1 MDRFEKKSFAILVV
15 EDNTVI
21 RNMLLS
27 ALASLGYRNVFPAFD
42 GKEGWDIIEQE
53 KIDLIISDYYM
64 PRLNGLQLLSKVRSS
79 NQYWSIP
86 FIMLTSEA
94 RKSMVIY
101 STEEEIDAYIV
112 KPVSPD
118 SLGKYVDEVLK
129 NRYAPNDFYK
139 AVNAGK
145 IKLRMGKKEQALE
158 SFMQATNINPAK
170 STPYFYLGEILEG
183 FNKDDEAL
191 ENYRKCDDASNS
203 LYVRAFDG
211 LARIFIKKQ
220 DYASAAQV
228 LKKAVEVS
236 PAQVDRALILVKC
249 CREVGDLEGVRKYLS
264 IASEMAQNNVATI
277 EKVARIYFDLGQ
289 YDEAETIL
297 RQGYDQSSRELKV
310 FNQFGLMAKE
320 KGEHEK
326 SKKYYQEALKISPHN
341 DIVNYN
347 YAVLFIE
354 MKEYQAAKAHI
365 KRALLNNPDFKE
377 GKELLDK
384 LEHFFSQ
391 GE

>member
-1 MDRFEKKSFAILVV
+1 M
-15 EDNTVI
+15 
-21 RNMLLS
+21 S
-27 ALASLGYRNVFPAFD
+27 ALTSLGYRNIIPAFD
-42 GKEGWDIIEQE
+42 GKDAWDIIQQE

-64 PRLNGLQLLSKVRSS
+64 PRVNGLELLSKVRNSS
-79 NQYWSIP
+79 QYWSTP

-118 SLGKYVDEVLK
+118 SLGRYVDEVLK
-129 NRYAPNDFYK
+129 NRYSPNDFYK

-158 SFMQATNINPAK
+158 SFLKASSINPEK
-170 STPYFYLGEILEG
+170 SIPYFYMGEILEE

-191 ENYRKCDDASNS
+191 ENYRKCDDTSNS

-220 DYASAAQV
+220 DYDSATKI

-236 PAQVDRALILVKC
+236 PAQVERLIMLVKC
-249 CREVGDLEGVRKYLS
+249 CQKIGDLEGAKKYLS
-264 IASEMAQNNVATI
+264 NASEIAQKDVAII
-277 EKVARIYFDLGQ
+277 ENIARIYFDLGLFE
-289 YDEAETIL
+289 DAETIL
-297 RQGYDQSSRELKV
+297 RKGYDQGSRELKV

-320 KGEHEK
+320 KGEYEK
-326 SKKYYQEALKISPHN
+326 SKKYYQEALKLSPHN

-354 MKEYQAAKAHI
+354 MKEYQTAKAHI
-365 KRALLNNPDFKE
+365 KRSLLNNPDFKE
-377 GKELLDK
+377 GKELLEK
-384 LEHFFSQ
+384 LEQFCPQ

>member
-1 MDRFEKKSFAILVV
+1 
-15 EDNTVI
+15 
-21 RNMLLS
+21 MLLS
-27 ALASLGYRNVFPAFD
+27 ALTSLGYRNVFPAFD
-42 GKEGWDIIEQE
+42 GKEAWSLIEQE
-53 KIDLIISDYYM
+53 KIDLVISDYYM
-64 PRLNGLQLLSKVRSS
+64 PRVNGLQLLSKVRNSS
-79 NQYWSIP
+79 QYWSIP

-118 SLGKYVDEVLK
+118 SLGRYVDEVLK

-158 SFMQATNINPAK
+158 SFLQATLINPAK

-183 FNKDDEAL
+183 FNRDDEAL
-191 ENYRKCDDASNS
+191 ANYRKCDDASNS

-211 LARIFIKKQ
+211 LARILIKKQ
-220 DYASAAQV
+220 DYASAAQI
-228 LKKAVEVS
+228 LKKAVDVS
-236 PAQVDRALILVKC
+236 PAQVDRSLMLAKC
-249 CREVGDLEGVRKYLS
+249 CREIGDIDGVKKYLS
-264 IASEMAQNNVATI
+264 IASEMAKNDVVAI
-277 EKVARIYFDLGQ
+277 ERIARIYFDLGQ
-289 YDEAETIL
+289 YEDAEAIL

-320 KGEHEK
+320 KGEYEK

-341 DIVNYN
+341 DVVNYN

-365 KRALLNNPDFKE
+365 KRSLLNNPSFKE
-377 GKELLDK
+377 GNELLEK
-384 LEHFFSQ
+384 LEQFCQ
-391 GE
+391 